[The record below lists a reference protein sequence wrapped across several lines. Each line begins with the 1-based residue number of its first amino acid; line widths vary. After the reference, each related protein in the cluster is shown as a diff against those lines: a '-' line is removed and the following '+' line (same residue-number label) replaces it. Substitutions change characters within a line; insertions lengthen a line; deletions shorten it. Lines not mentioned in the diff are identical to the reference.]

1 MMPGGKI
8 ARSDLEIEKAE
19 IGKEGRTRG
28 TKNIVAIKIY
38 SKFSVID
45 MKKKNHCYIVYRYN
59 PIS

>member
-1 MMPGGKI
+1 MVPGGKI
-8 ARSDLEIEKAE
+8 ARSDLEIKKAE

-45 MKKKNHCYIVYRYN
+45 MKKKKSLLYRLS
-59 PIS
+59 I